1 MKIKITPVQLQNIS
15 KIGLFLC
22 LIAII
27 AELFPTENTFKYQF
41 EIGKP
46 WSYDLMTASFDFPIY
61 KSEEQI
67 GKERDD
73 LLKDFTP
80 YFQMDTATSNR
91 QINKLFSDEKI
102 KTGKLPAFRNYLKS
116 KFKSIYSVGIIS
128 VEDYN
133 NLLETNRKNISV
145 ILPNRMTHNV

>member
-73 LLKDFTP
+73 FLKDFTP
-80 YFQMDTATSNR
+80 YFQLDITTANK

-102 KTGKLPAFRNYLKS
+102 K
-116 KFKSIYSVGIIS
+116 
-128 VEDYN
+128 
-133 NLLETNRKNISV
+133 
-145 ILPNRMTHNV
+145 